1 MARKSVALNL
11 AQTMDYNKFKKLS
24 WKEQKRITSIL
35 TSAMNKRIKRLGSTE
50 LGRLSPTYQAYEKRK
65 AENIGNEGY
74 YSIRG
79 IKSSNELFNR
89 FQSLGSSLQK
99 ATSLR
104 EWKSMRNDTLEKLSL
119 DGISPDEEKA
129 FWNMYRK
136 FQEDNTR
143 YKKYKKEISDKV
155 LTYIAKA
162 FEDKGYDYT
171 EKSRKQ
177 ITRWLKEEY
186 EKDKQN
192 AYQQQQARA
201 TSIYFNEDD
210 ESE

>member
-11 AQTMDYNKFKKLS
+11 AKTMDYSTFKKLS

-50 LGRLSPTYQAYEKRK
+50 VGRLSPTYQAYEKRK
-65 AENIGNEGY
+65 AKNIGNQGY

-143 YKKYKKEISDKV
+143 YKKFKKEISDKV

>member
-1 MARKSVALNL
+1 
-11 AQTMDYNKFKKLS
+11 
-24 WKEQKRITSIL
+24 
-35 TSAMNKRIKRLGSTE
+35 
-50 LGRLSPTYQAYEKRK
+50 
-65 AENIGNEGY
+65 
-74 YSIRG
+74 
-79 IKSSNELFNR
+79 
-89 FQSLGSSLQK
+89 
-99 ATSLR
+99 
-104 EWKSMRNDTLEKLSL
+104 
-119 DGISPDEEKA
+119 
-129 FWNMYRK
+129 MYRK

-192 AYQQQQARA
+192 TYQQQQARA

>member
-11 AQTMDYNKFKKLS
+11 AKTMDYNTFKKLS

-35 TSAMNKRIKRLGSTE
+35 ISAMNKRIKRLGKSKIGE
-50 LGRLSPTYQAYEKRK
+50 LSPTYQTFLKRQEKHK
-65 AENIGNEGY
+65 GNDGY
-74 YSIRG
+74 YSI
-79 IKSSNELFNR
+79 KELKTTDELYNR
-89 FQSLGSSLQK
+89 FQKLASSLQK

-104 EWKSMRNDTLEKLSL
+104 EWKALRNETLEKLSL

-143 YKKYKKEISDKV
+143 YKKFKKEISDKV

>member
-11 AQTMDYNKFKKLS
+11 AQSMDYKTFKKLS

-35 TSAMNKRIKRLGSTE
+35 TSAINKRIKRLGKSKIGE
-50 LGRLSPTYQAYEKRK
+50 LSPTYQAFLNRQK
-65 AENIGNEGY
+65 ANKGNDGY
-74 YSIRG
+74 YSIKG
-79 IKSSNELFNR
+79 LKSTDELYNR
-89 FQSLGSSLQK
+89 FQQLASSLQK

-104 EWKSMRNDTLEKLSL
+104 EWKAMRNETLEKLSL

-192 AYQQQQARA
+192 AYQQQARA